1 MELAAVPVSVE
12 LAVSVVVSAA
22 NPKFPVLFLVF
33 GPPVLALRSW
43 LFSRRLRPLLF
54 GLPALLLGV
63 AVVTLLVLSFVQ
75 PTLAV
80 ENRYLN
86 QGKSFIRSGKWD
98 QALTCYDH
106 LAHAGAAHPEYLY
119 GLAVTLYAKGQHERA
134 QAIMNQLAQ
143 PDTNGYPR
151 ADIWQARRQL
161 GTPGNLAEARN
172 RAKAHLLRA
181 LDGELEDPDEA
192 HALLGEIYLAEN
204 QLDKAEPHLM
214 KAIRTRPTLRLR
226 LAQLYVLRG
235 NKERA
240 EAEAK
245 LAADYFSGL
254 ARSDLQDHAARIHW
268 ADALAFLEQFPQSI
282 EILKEGLTA
291 TQEPVYRSAL
301 AGVFLVW
308 SDFLGARTRPTTWRN
323 GSICSR

>member
-1 MELAAVPVSVE
+1 MKKILRS
-12 LAVSVVVSAA
+12 LSRWNWQRSLSRW
-22 NPKFPVLFLVF
+22 NWRFRSWFRLRTQSFQYCFWFLGRQF
-33 GPPVLALRSW
+33 WRLRSW

-151 ADIWQARRQL
+151 PTSGRPAASSARPATWPRHVTERRLTCSGPSMGNWRTPMRPMPCWAKSTWQKISWTRQSH
-161 GTPGNLAEARN
+161 T
-172 RAKAHLLRA
+172 
-181 LDGELEDPDEA
+181 
-192 HALLGEIYLAEN
+192 
-204 QLDKAEPHLM
+204 
-214 KAIRTRPTLRLR
+214 
-226 LAQLYVLRG
+226 
-235 NKERA
+235 
-240 EAEAK
+240 
-245 LAADYFSGL
+245 
-254 ARSDLQDHAARIHW
+254 
-268 ADALAFLEQFPQSI
+268 
-282 EILKEGLTA
+282 
-291 TQEPVYRSAL
+291 
-301 AGVFLVW
+301 
-308 SDFLGARTRPTTWRN
+308 
-323 GSICSR
+323 